1 MTHLSDF
8 SYCERGIQS
17 MFVLG
22 WVLHQ
27 LWHADRFAS
36 LSPARLLKANLK
48 TMTAYMLLL
57 SQVSIVLYDL
67 IATSFKYE
75 EGFYD
80 DPTRGII
87 QQPSSRFSEASKT
100 KVAICGQL
108 INLSFTMQSSGLFL
122 LLAYINSFISST
134 MKMQAKSS
142 SGNSGQLSSLMS
154 QTENK
159 MVMVYSASSIFVYP
173 ILTQLFTG
181 LLSVV
186 MPQVLFHVEN
196 LILVA
201 ITLVTNKRMDA
212 MMKKFLYS
220 ADGAAENPAAI
231 AIKKIIFY
239 NNCLCVSL
247 LSEAFG
253 LGVINIDILNF
264 KFWGGSP
271 FIYASKFLTDFWTV
285 FFSFGIS
292 TACLGPFGILTQS
305 AKNEYSRSNA
315 SKKVAVS
322 NSTATPSSVAE

>member
-17 MFVLG
+17 IFVLG
-22 WVLHQ
+22 WVLQQ
-27 LWHADRFAS
+27 LYKADRFAS
-36 LSPARLLKANLK
+36 LSPARLFKLNLK
-48 TMTAYMLLL
+48 TLTMYMLLL
-57 SQVSIVLYDL
+57 SQLSIILYDIL
-67 IATSFKYE
+67 ATSFKYE

-80 DPTRGII
+80 DPVRGII
-87 QQPSSRFSEASKT
+87 QQPSTRFSDVTKV

-122 LLAYINSFISST
+122 LLAYINTFISST
-134 MKMQAKSS
+134 LKMQAKSA
-142 SGNSGQLSSLMS
+142 GNTGVMS
-154 QTENK
+154 QAETK
-159 MVMVYSASSIFVYP
+159 IVMLYSASSIVVYP
-173 ILTQLFTG
+173 ILTLLFTG

-201 ITLVTNKRMDA
+201 ITIVTNQRMDKL
-212 MMKKFLYS
+212 MKKFLYN
-220 ADGAAENPAAI
+220 ADGGAENQASR
-231 AIKKIIFY
+231 AIKNIMFY

-264 KFWGGSP
+264 KFWGGTA
-271 FIYASKFLTDFWTV
+271 FIYASKFMTDFWTV

-292 TACLGPFGILTQS
+292 TACMGPFGILTQS
-305 AKNEYSRSNA
+305 AKNEYARSTAGSKKVGASNAAASNA
-315 SKKVAVS
+315 SVS
-322 NSTATPSSVAE
+322 ER